1 MTSATPERV
10 RVGLARLD
18 PGMPV
23 PRYAHAGDAG
33 ADLAIAE
40 DCELAPGERRLVGTG
55 IAIALPE
62 GWAGFVHPRSGL
74 AARSGLTI
82 VNAPGTVDAG
92 YRGEIRV
99 CLLNTDTTNPV
110 RLVRGDLIAQLVVQR
125 VAQADFEL
133 LDQLPESSRGGRGHG
148 SSGGVAEWAAVPAVL
163 TTTEVDK

>member
-1 MTSATPERV
+1 MTSASPERV
-10 RVGLARLD
+10 RVGLSRLD

-23 PRYAHAGDAG
+23 PAYAHPGDAG

-55 IAIALPE
+55 VAIALPP

-92 YRGEIRV
+92 YRGEIRI
-99 CLLNTDTTNPV
+99 CLLNTDLAQPV
-110 RLVRGDLIAQLVVQR
+110 RLRRGDLIAQLVVQR
-125 VAQADFEL
+125 VAEADFEL
-133 LDQLPESSRGGRGHG
+133 LDQLPESARGQRGHG
-148 SSGGVAEWAAVPAVL
+148 STGGVAEWAAEAVAI
-163 TTTEVDK
+163 TTTEVNK